1 MSFAFLLLAL
11 VTSVNP
17 SRLRLVL
24 PERRAAVALGALIA
38 LGSGAAVAAVG
49 DAFLDALDITPETF
63 RLASAV
69 VLALE
74 GARALV
80 LARPAR
86 EPELGGLGAALVPVA
101 FPLLLTPGVV
111 MLALTAGGDDIV
123 GWAVG
128 ALGVAYALVLLS
140 TFIPRSTRADAL
152 LAAGGRLLGAA
163 EIAAGIA
170 LGGRLA
176 ARRLDGQALHGD
188 RVPTRLRGGRRFAR
202 RAPSPSPSGCGP
214 RWGSSTRPGCP
225 DSAPRAEVTVTS
237 SSPSLRAPHLLASLP
252 PPREGKAA
260 CDQRESEP
268 ADERSRGA
276 REGQI
281 AGGQAARRV
290 GDTADPTAT
299 AGPNAT
305 AGSNATCVVRDRHL
319 DRLIRNDLDNGA
331 RRIGDLQV
339 GW

>member
-17 SRLRLVL
+17 CRLRLVL
-24 PERRAAVALGALIA
+24 PERRVAVALGALIA

-49 DAFLDALDITPETF
+49 DALLDALDITPETF

-86 EPELGGLGAALVPVA
+86 EPELGGLGAAAVPVA

-128 ALGVAYALVLLS
+128 ALAVAYALVLLS
-140 TFIPRSTRADAL
+140 TFIPRSTRTDAL

-170 LGGRLA
+170 LA
-176 ARRLDGQALHGD
+176 VDSLHD
-188 RVPTRLRGGRRFAR
+188 V
-202 RAPSPSPSGCGP
+202 
-214 RWGSSTRPGCP
+214 
-225 DSAPRAEVTVTS
+225 
-237 SSPSLRAPHLLASLP
+237 
-252 PPREGKAA
+252 
-260 CDQRESEP
+260 
-268 ADERSRGA
+268 
-276 REGQI
+276 
-281 AGGQAARRV
+281 
-290 GDTADPTAT
+290 
-299 AGPNAT
+299 
-305 AGSNATCVVRDRHL
+305 
-319 DRLIRNDLDNGA
+319 
-331 RRIGDLQV
+331 
-339 GW
+339 

>member
-17 SRLRLVL
+17 CRLRLVL
-24 PERRAAVALGALIA
+24 PERRVAVALGALIA

-49 DAFLDALDITPETF
+49 DALLDALDITPETF

-86 EPELGGLGAALVPVA
+86 EPELGGLGAAAVPVA

-128 ALGVAYALVLLS
+128 ALAVAYALVLLS
-140 TFIPRSTRADAL
+140 TFTPRSTRADAL

-170 LGGRLA
+170 LA
-176 ARRLDGQALHGD
+176 VDSLHD
-188 RVPTRLRGGRRFAR
+188 V
-202 RAPSPSPSGCGP
+202 
-214 RWGSSTRPGCP
+214 
-225 DSAPRAEVTVTS
+225 
-237 SSPSLRAPHLLASLP
+237 
-252 PPREGKAA
+252 
-260 CDQRESEP
+260 
-268 ADERSRGA
+268 
-276 REGQI
+276 
-281 AGGQAARRV
+281 
-290 GDTADPTAT
+290 
-299 AGPNAT
+299 
-305 AGSNATCVVRDRHL
+305 
-319 DRLIRNDLDNGA
+319 
-331 RRIGDLQV
+331 
-339 GW
+339 

>member
-17 SRLRLVL
+17 CRLRLVL
-24 PERRAAVALGALIA
+24 PERREAIALGALIA

-49 DAFLDALDITPETF
+49 AAFLDALDITPETF

-152 LAAGGRLLGAA
+152 LAAGARLLGAA

-170 LGGRLA
+170 LA
-176 ARRLDGQALHGD
+176 VDSLHD
-188 RVPTRLRGGRRFAR
+188 V
-202 RAPSPSPSGCGP
+202 
-214 RWGSSTRPGCP
+214 
-225 DSAPRAEVTVTS
+225 
-237 SSPSLRAPHLLASLP
+237 
-252 PPREGKAA
+252 
-260 CDQRESEP
+260 
-268 ADERSRGA
+268 
-276 REGQI
+276 
-281 AGGQAARRV
+281 
-290 GDTADPTAT
+290 
-299 AGPNAT
+299 
-305 AGSNATCVVRDRHL
+305 
-319 DRLIRNDLDNGA
+319 
-331 RRIGDLQV
+331 
-339 GW
+339 